1 MSGPEVPEYIRR
13 LAVYVPGK
21 PIEEVQRELGVSDI
35 VKLASNE
42 NPLGPSPRAVAAIR
56 EALPSLNRYPDG
68 SGFALRRELAARL
81 GVDIEQTIL
90 GSGSVEIIEML
101 ARAFMADAD
110 EAVFSQQ
117 SFISYQLAVNQVN
130 GRAVTPAAT
139 AGRAHDL
146 PAMARALSE
155 RTKLVYLANPCNPTG
170 TYFTRRELVR
180 FLAEVDE
187 RALVVVDQAYHEY
200 VDRPDYPDALDDVKA
215 GRNVMV
221 LRTFSKVYGLAGLR
235 IGYGVALP
243 DHRNGQPRAISVQH
257 LFARAGGRDGGPRR
271 RRVAAHVAR
280 AQLAGTLVPSGRT
293 LAAEDRIHAVGGE
306 LRARR
311 VRDRREGALRR
322 VPEAR
327 RDHPPCRRPGLVDC
341 ARVSVGTRPEND
353 RFLAALDQL
362 VPARVGSSSTDA
374 RRSRARVGERGRDR

>member
-170 TYFTRRELVR
+170 TYFTRRELDR

-235 IGYGVALP
+235 IGYGVASP
-243 DHRNGQPRAISVQH
+243 DVIGTVNRVRSPFNTSSLAQVAGMAALDDVEWLRTSREHNSRELSYLQGELSRRKIAFTPSVANFVLVEFETDVKE
-257 LFARAGGRDGGPRR
+257 LFVEFQKHGVIIRPAGG
-271 RRVAAHVAR
+271 
-280 AQLAGTLVPSGRT
+280 Q
-293 LAAEDRIHAVGGE
+293 
-306 LRARR
+306 
-311 VRDRREGALRR
+311 
-322 VPEAR
+322 
-327 RDHPPCRRPGLVDC
+327 GLVDC

-362 VPARVGSSSTDA
+362 VPARVGS
-374 RRSRARVGERGRDR
+374 